1 MPSLRQLEFAFR
13 TVAASLWDASRF
25 AQRSGY
31 KASDLE
37 TKARQ
42 LLCSLGAKRIATE
55 LRVEWNSRLKTA
67 AGRADYRQKL
77 ISLNPRLAEHPSE
90 VDRTLR
96 HELAHILAQ
105 FRQKGRRR
113 ISPHGP
119 EWQQACRDLGIADEK
134 RCHTLPFPARRY
146 APRFIYRC
154 PNCRRDF
161 PRVRKIKRTVA
172 CLACCRAHN
181 GGEFDVRFRLR
192 LVGNSGH
199 SERSRGIALV
209 LCVDEKSQIQ
219 ALERTQPGL
228 PLKPG
233 RCGTFTHDYQRHGTT
248 TLFAALNVLEGKVI
262 GDCMLRHRHQEFIRF
277 LKIIDAQTEA
287 RLPLHLIID
296 NYGTHK
302 HPRVKAWARR
312 HPRFHLHFTPTASS
326 WLNLVECWFAQ
337 LTQKRIRRGSFHN
350 LPALIK
356 AISDYIEATNQNPR
370 VFVWTAPLEHIMNK
384 IDKCKEAL
392 DALPELLAQGGIAG
406 SLDFARDDK

>member
-1 MPSLRQLEFAFR
+1 MHSSESRSEPKTPANMPSLRQLEFAFR

-77 ISLNPRLAEHPSE
+77 ISLNPRLVEHPSE
-90 VDRTLR
+90 IDRTLR

-105 FRQKGRRR
+105 FRQKSRRR

-134 RCHTLPFPARRY
+134 RCHTLPFPAKRY

-181 GGEFDVRFRLR
+181 GGEFDVRFRLKLLTR
-192 LVGNSGH
+192 V
-199 SERSRGIALV
+199 
-209 LCVDEKSQIQ
+209 
-219 ALERTQPGL
+219 
-228 PLKPG
+228 
-233 RCGTFTHDYQRHGTT
+233 
-248 TLFAALNVLEGKVI
+248 AAFVSNAG
-262 GDCMLRHRHQEFIRF
+262 
-277 LKIIDAQTEA
+277 
-287 RLPLHLIID
+287 RLPRCKRLYNSLSSPLVFFS
-296 NYGTHK
+296 
-302 HPRVKAWARR
+302 PRNFAWINMSMSPSITACTLLVSAPVRWS
-312 HPRFHLHFTPTASS
+312 FT
-326 WLNLVECWFAQ
+326 
-337 LTQKRIRRGSFHN
+337 I
-350 LPALIK
+350 
-356 AISDYIEATNQNPR
+356 
-370 VFVWTAPLEHIMNK
+370 
-384 IDKCKEAL
+384 
-392 DALPELLAQGGIAG
+392 
-406 SLDFARDDK
+406 